1 MNIKNI
7 VKLSFTTSALLYS
20 TLIASDVNSLNT
32 LTVTAQKSE
41 ENVQKVP
48 ISLSVFDE
56 TSINDKSIS
65 TLDDIAKYTPNL
77 FLFNTGFQGLT
88 TPSIRGI
95 SANLLSF
102 SSPVS
107 MYVDGVPTMSS
118 FGFSDGLMDIERIE
132 VLKGPQGTLYGKNSE
147 AGVINIITKK
157 PNNETKGKIFTTLG
171 SDGKREFGLNISG
184 ALIKNTF
191 YAGASYKHTQKDGF
205 IKHSKTREYINEKQ
219 TDYGKVN
226 LLYTPLD
233 NLEISFITSR
243 NENDNGA
250 IDWAKAGQNLDNV
263 SVSSNLDGYSKPTI
277 TSYALNIDYKLD
289 NKTKIKSITTKRIHK
304 DKVALDNDLSH
315 MSIIHI
321 FRNYK
326 FDTLSQELRLE
337 KEIGNTKIVSGIYAD
352 KEENDLSI
360 VMKTRIDPTGAN
372 SHPQKLNSKTYSF
385 FSNVIY
391 PINEKFT
398 INTGIRYDKEKKD
411 ISINKSNIY
420 FEKDWNNISPKLSL
434 QYNINPSSISYAT
447 ISKGYRSGGF
457 NPYATS
463 NNYETYDEES
473 LISYELGYKSLFFD
487 NRLKLNTAL
496 YYMDI
501 DDMQVQTMLTPG
513 VVYMINAASANS
525 KGIELD
531 MEALLTDNLTFYSSL
546 GFNKTTFKEFK
557 DRGNDYSNNYNP
569 FAPKYNFN
577 LGIQYRDDSGIY
589 AKTDLNGYGKTYFD
603 SANKYFQKA
612 YELVNVKLGYEE
624 DNYDIYLYADNLFD
638 KEHHATNYFNGTTTA
653 YREGREIGM
662 QLAYR
667 F

>member
-1 MNIKNI
+1 MNIKKL
-7 VKLSFTTSALLYS
+7 VKLSFTTSALLCS
-20 TLIASDVNSLNT
+20 TLIANEVKSLNT
-32 LTVTAQKSE
+32 LTVTAQKNE

-56 TSINDKSIS
+56 TSISDKSIS

-118 FGFSDGLMDIERIE
+118 FGFSDSLMDIERIE

-157 PNNETKGKIFTTLG
+157 PNNETKAKIFTTLG
-171 SDGKREFGLNISG
+171 TDGKREFGLNISG

-191 YAGASYKHTQKDGF
+191 YAGISYKHDEKDGF
-205 IKHSKTREYINEKQ
+205 IKHSTTGDYINEKQ
-219 TDYGKVN
+219 TDYGKLN
-226 LLYTPLD
+226 LFYTPTD
-233 NLEISFITSR
+233 NLDISFIASR
-243 NENDNGA
+243 NKNDNGA

-277 TSYALNIDYKLD
+277 TSYALNIDYKID
-289 NKTKIKSITTKRIHK
+289 NTTKIKSITAKRIHK
-304 DKVALDNDLSH
+304 DKVALDNDLSP

-321 FRNYK
+321 FRDYK

-337 KEIGNTKIVSGIYAD
+337 KEIGNTKIISGIYTD
-352 KEENDLSI
+352 KEENDLSL
-360 VMKTRIDPTGAN
+360 VMKTRMDPTGAN

-385 FSNVIY
+385 FTNVIY
-391 PINEKFT
+391 PINEKLT
-398 INTGIRYDKEKKD
+398 LNTGIRYDKEKKD
-411 ISINKSNIY
+411 IAIDKSNIY
-420 FEKDWNNISPKLSL
+420 LENDWSNISPKLSL
-434 QYNINPSSISYAT
+434 QYNINPSSITYAT
-447 ISKGYRSGGF
+447 VSKGYRSGGF
-457 NPYATS
+457 NPFATS
-463 NNYETYDEES
+463 NNYKTYDEES
-473 LISYELGYKSLFFD
+473 LISYELGYKSLFFN

-501 DDMQVQTMLTPG
+501 DDMQVQTMPTPG
-513 VVYMINAASANS
+513 VVYMINAASATS

-531 MEALLTDNLTFYSSL
+531 LEALLTDNLTLYSSL
-546 GFNKTTFKEFK
+546 GINKTTFKEFTDK
-557 DRGNDYSNNYNP
+557 GNDYSNNYNP

-577 LGIQYRDDSGIY
+577 LGMQYRDESGIY
-589 AKTDLNGYGKTYFD
+589 ARADINGYGKTYFD

-624 DNYDIYLYADNLFD
+624 NNYDIYLYANNLFD

-653 YREGREIGM
+653 YREGREIGV